1 MRFWQES
8 PHASVDQTRQTIAKF
23 ISGPERAWTLTNP
36 DAGEA
41 IGLVYYL
48 GNPGPP
54 GMGYILHPRAWGK
67 GLMTEAVQA
76 ALRFGFDTLG
86 LDRVELWI
94 DERND
99 RSFRLAER
107 VGFARRA
114 AFRQKYPHDK
124 ETHEKVVYGL
134 HVAEWRGDRTRTV
147 PEGKAYGLFPIVP
160 VRDVRLTA
168 EYYRDTLGFEIAF
181 LYGAPPT
188 YGAVTLSPWSASG
201 ATIHFSAEPSL
212 TPYSLYVS
220 VGPDIGRLE
229 ARYRERGVEILQHLA
244 RMPWGQLE
252 FSIRDC
258 DGHILK
264 FGTPG

>member
-1 MRFWQES
+1 
-8 PHASVDQTRQTIAKF
+8 
-23 ISGPERAWTLTNP
+23 
-36 DAGEA
+36 
-41 IGLVYYL
+41 
-48 GNPGPP
+48 
-54 GMGYILHPRAWGK
+54 
-67 GLMTEAVQA
+67 MTEAVQA

-114 AFRQKYPHDK
+114 AFREKYPHDK

-134 HVAEWRGDRTRTV
+134 HVAEWRGDRTQTV

-168 EYYRDTLGFEIAF
+168 EYYRDTR
-181 LYGAPPT
+181 
-188 YGAVTLSPWSASG
+188 ASRSRSLWRAADLWRCNPQPMERVRRDNPLFG
-201 ATIHFSAEPSL
+201 GPSL

-244 RMPWGQLE
+244 RMPWDNSNSQSGIARAYPQVRHTRIAAMLRAV
-252 FSIRDC
+252 FLDRD
-258 DGHILK
+258 GSRAIPRRGR
-264 FGTPG
+264 GTSVAPTPARA